1 MKWIREYNFYSGY
14 KKERG
19 NISVTELSGDDM
31 LQMVLRR
38 KFDVPKDDKIGQNT
52 LGSIFDLGMRSV
64 AMQSGILSMSRVKK
78 VLDNGW
84 ILSGE
89 GDLCDDEHK
98 IIYDVKL
105 TKIYAL
111 EQFRKNPKNH
121 QYTKQ
126 LNYYRLLYGKEDY
139 NLFLMWFL
147 KDQTETKLD
156 HPREAIVTTEVPKLD
171 EKELLK
177 YAIDRTNELEMQLDV
192 NVSNDAKCSDVWGG
206 NRCKFYCDVKEVC
219 PYAKSKGY
227 SNQMEALRW

>member
-1 MKWIREYNFYSGY
+1 MKWLREYEFYTGEKKKSGS
-14 KKERG
+14 
-19 NISVTELSGDDM
+19 ISVTELSGDDM

-52 LGSIFDLGMRSV
+52 LGSIFDLGMRHI
-64 AMQSGILSMSRVKK
+64 AIETGLKSMERVKK
-78 VLDNGW
+78 ILPNGW
-84 ILSGE
+84 VLSGE
-89 GDLCDDEHK
+89 GDLIDDEQK
-98 IIYDVKL
+98 TIYDVKL

-111 EQFRKNPKNH
+111 EQFRKDKKNH

-147 KDQTETKLD
+147 KDQTEAKLD
-156 HPREAIVTTEVPKLD
+156 HPREALVTTEVPKLD

-177 YAIDRTNELEMQLDV
+177 YAIERTNELEVQLDV
-192 NVSNDAKCSDVWGG
+192 DVSKDAKCDDVWGG

-227 SNQMEALRW
+227 ANQMEALRW